1 MHVRGQLNNAV
12 PMSKYSC
19 LHLLAGACLSEMKM
33 RLLPKISRILGP
45 HDLLSP
51 DGGKQ
56 LRVAGRGGGLKCRI
70 IEKFV
75 RRT

>member
-1 MHVRGQLNNAV
+1 MDKVVHVRGQLNNAV
-12 PMSKYSC
+12 SMSKYSC
-19 LHLLAGACLSEMKM
+19 LLAAACLSEMKM

-56 LRVAGRGGGLKCRI
+56 LRVAGRGGGGAGVKMQDN
-70 IEKFV
+70 
-75 RRT
+75 

>member
-12 PMSKYSC
+12 SMSKYSC
-19 LHLLAGACLSEMKM
+19 LLAAACLSEMKM

-56 LRVAGRGGGLKCRI
+56 LRVARRGGGGGLKCRI

>member
-1 MHVRGQLNNAV
+1 MHVRGQLNKAV
-12 PMSKYSC
+12 PMSTYSS
-19 LHLLAGACLSEMKM
+19 LHLLAAACLSEMKM

-56 LRVAGRGGGLKCRI
+56 LRVAGRGGGVKMQDN
-70 IEKFV
+70 
-75 RRT
+75 